1 MDMPALAAQAVT
13 IVLYTLDKATGGAL
27 EKAGADVLDF
37 LKARFRGRV
46 RLDKAKQDQR
56 YLEAVIIDEARLDR
70 QFKEDLERLVTQF
83 RQIQSVQNFSNN
95 TQNTNTG
102 VNLNVNSNTG
112 TIIGQQTTIN
122 NNDQMSDRVEE
133 LVKMFEYR
141 AERINDG
148 FKENYW
154 HRDLWQDDR
163 VQDFYQ
169 RFNKL
174 HTQHLEAL
182 RQGNLA
188 HAVMILDD
196 IVQLSLEIESQNI
209 RLERWYVSELPH
221 PARTLNELYV
231 VSLSTKE
238 QLKVDKNE
246 QSDGFSS
253 SLDKDNLDIYSL
265 ILTEEDEKDEKEIA
279 RKTANETAIKTAKE
293 ASSRASKLPP
303 RQIAGKAHQV
313 TLISEDE
320 EINITIKVSEDE
332 YILDAAEE
340 LGLILPYSCRSG
352 ACSTCAGKLA
362 SGTVDQSDQSFLDD
376 DQVQNGFVFLCVAYP
391 RSDCIILTNQ
401 EEYLY

>member
-133 LVKMFEYR
+133 LVKIFEYR

-246 QSDGFSS
+246 QSDGFPS

-265 ILTEEDEKDEKEIA
+265 ILTEEDEKDKKSLE
-279 RKTANETAIKTAKE
+279 RLPM
-293 ASSRASKLPP
+293 KL
-303 RQIAGKAHQV
+303 
-313 TLISEDE
+313 L
-320 EINITIKVSEDE
+320 
-332 YILDAAEE
+332 
-340 LGLILPYSCRSG
+340 
-352 ACSTCAGKLA
+352 
-362 SGTVDQSDQSFLDD
+362 
-376 DQVQNGFVFLCVAYP
+376 
-391 RSDCIILTNQ
+391 
-401 EEYLY
+401 

>member
-1 MDMPALAAQAVT
+1 MDMPALAVQAVT
-13 IVLYTLDKATGGAL
+13 IVLYALDKATGGAL

-46 RLDKAKQDQR
+46 RLDKAKHDHR
-56 YLEAVIIDEARLDR
+56 FLEAVIIDEARLDR
-70 QFKEDLERLVTQF
+70 QFREDLERLVTQF
-83 RQIQSVQNFSNN
+83 RQIQSVQNFSSI
-95 TQNTNTG
+95 TQNTHTG
-102 VNLNVNSNTG
+102 VNLNINSNTG

-122 NNDQMSDRVEE
+122 INDQLADRVEE
-133 LVKMFEYR
+133 LVKIFEYR

-154 HRDLWQDDR
+154 HRDRWQDDR
-163 VQDFYQ
+163 AKDFYQ

-209 RLERWYVSELPH
+209 GLKRWYVAVLPH
-221 PARTLNELYV
+221 QAPTLNELYELYV

-238 QLKVDKNE
+238 RLTIDKKE
-246 QSDGFSS
+246 QSDGFPSS
-253 SLDKDNLDIYSL
+253 FDKDNLDIYSL
-265 ILTEEDEKDEKEIA
+265 ILTEEDEKEIA
-279 RKTANETAIKTAKE
+279 RKTGNETAIKTAKE
-293 ASSRASKLPP
+293 ASTRASNLPP

-320 EINITIKVSEDE
+320 KINITIEVSEDE

-340 LGLILPYSCRSG
+340 LGIVLPYNCRAG

-401 EEYLY
+401 EGYLY